1 MTSTWSATPI
11 WNKNCTLMWKY
22 SCSCSIYT
30 WQWHSCWGCTSGNL
44 YPSWL
49 FMVIFCWDWLEG
61 TTQDQQSA
69 FVVSKGK
76 GKIACIDL
84 WPWIIADQT
93 CPNQLNSLIHLPIL
107 TTYHVLNYSTIDANL
122 VRKAPIL
129 LAKIL
134 TPILDKILNNA

>member
-1 MTSTWSATPI
+1 
-11 WNKNCTLMWKY
+11 
-22 SCSCSIYT
+22 
-30 WQWHSCWGCTSGNL
+30 
-44 YPSWL
+44 
-49 FMVIFCWDWLEG
+49 
-61 TTQDQQSA
+61 
-69 FVVSKGK
+69 VVSKGK

-134 TPILDKILNNA
+134 TPILDKILNNAQRKHQDILGSRPLKMMKLNRSKDNILFEDDNNAFSIYCGA